1 MQPVQVTCPLPLSV
15 ARDAHDSPCV
25 KMLTSFAIIVPPYE
39 ARNPLACFV
48 FIDFIEVFEI
58 CTVPPFVAHKALA
71 PCALVTISPR

>member
-1 MQPVQVTCPLPLSV
+1 MQPVQETCPLPLSV

-58 CTVPPFVAHKALA
+58 
-71 PCALVTISPR
+71 